1 MPGFNILMKNATTI
15 HTSFMDHQSA
25 SPSSAELVPQTTATA
40 SPPIPIP
47 WLDFLETMQPLPE
60 SQASSM
66 AEPHGPVA
74 YPYLDALHQE
84 FPHNTEFINDTPFV
98 YASPTS
104 TASEPSAPHLSQD
117 MQVRP
122 PRRRENRYRN
132 APPSVQSRRR
142 AQNRASQRAY
152 RERKEQ
158 RIRDLEHLLQEA
170 HRREETLTQAYLPLR
185 TEYERLGGE
194 QEDGS
199 SMGTPTPVTGETM
212 PARLGAASVQ
222 HCSDVAGG
230 FDFSPNAY
238 EYADDTQ
245 Q

>member
-1 MPGFNILMKNATTI
+1 M
-15 HTSFMDHQSA
+15 
-25 SPSSAELVPQTTATA
+25 QT
-40 SPPIPIP
+40 
-47 WLDFLETMQPLPE
+47 LPE
-60 SQASSM
+60 PQASSM

-84 FPHNTEFINDTPFV
+84 FPVSP
-98 YASPTS
+98 AQQPTS
-104 TASEPSAPHLSQD
+104 NDQTATKTKPQLAQHGIHKRHAIRVRQPNQHGQRAIRAAPIPRHAGQASTKKGESIPQRSPERP
-117 MQVRP
+117 VR
-122 PRRRENRYRN
+122 
-132 APPSVQSRRR
+132 A
-142 AQNRASQRAY
+142 AY

-170 HRREETLTQAYLPLR
+170 HRREETLTQAYLSLR

-199 SMGTPTPVTGETM
+199 SMGTLTPVTGETM

-222 HCSDVAGG
+222 RCSDVAGG
-230 FDFSPNAY
+230 SDFSPNAY

>member
-1 MPGFNILMKNATTI
+1 M
-15 HTSFMDHQSA
+15 
-25 SPSSAELVPQTTATA
+25 QT
-40 SPPIPIP
+40 
-47 WLDFLETMQPLPE
+47 LPE
-60 SQASSM
+60 PQASSM

-84 FPHNTEFINDTPFV
+84 FPVSPAQQPTSNDQTATKTKPQLAQHGIHKRHV

-117 MQVRP
+117 TQARP

-170 HRREETLTQAYLPLR
+170 HRREETLTQAYLSLR
-185 TEYERLGGE
+185 TEYERLSGE
-194 QEDGS
+194 QEDRS

-212 PARLGAASVQ
+212 PARLRAASVQ

>member
-1 MPGFNILMKNATTI
+1 M
-15 HTSFMDHQSA
+15 
-25 SPSSAELVPQTTATA
+25 QT
-40 SPPIPIP
+40 
-47 WLDFLETMQPLPE
+47 LPE
-60 SQASSM
+60 SQASSV
-66 AEPHGPVA
+66 AETHGPVA

-84 FPHNTEFINDTPFV
+84 FPVSP
-98 YASPTS
+98 AQQPTS
-104 TASEPSAPHLSQD
+104 NNQTATKTKPQLAQHRIHKRHAIRVRQPNQHGQRTIRAAPIPRHAGQASTEKGESISQRSPE
-117 MQVRP
+117 RP
-122 PRRRENRYRN
+122 
-132 APPSVQSRRR
+132 RRR

-170 HRREETLTQAYLPLR
+170 HRREETLTQAYLFLR
-185 TEYERLGGE
+185 TEYDRLSSE

-212 PARLGAASVQ
+212 PARFGAASMQ
-222 HCSDVAGG
+222 HCSDVVGG
-230 FDFSPNAY
+230 FDFSLNAY